1 MVAHTLSS
9 TLARASATSARSVRR
24 ASAATAPTARRACV
38 RAALA
43 AAVACVALVLGGCG
57 TGHPKAIA
65 ATELAEAQTFPYY
78 PLYWVGPQFEGR
90 PLAAADGL
98 NGYLTALGT
107 SVYYG
112 DCVKNKG
119 LFGSGSCVLPLQIT
133 TVLYRLHSNS
143 ALGPQR
149 NLLLRGV
156 PATTYDEGRSIE
168 IYTGRVAIDVFSDTF
183 ARALRAARRLLP
195 LNAPGSASG
204 ALPAPIYCPGL
215 SGPQEP
221 ALRRVMAALP
231 GKVCEL
237 TAARA
242 AYAKTLTGS

>member
-1 MVAHTLSS
+1 MVAPPHSS
-9 TLARASATSARSVRR
+9 VLARANAATARTARR
-24 ASAATAPTARRACV
+24 ASAVTARTVRRVSA

-43 AAVACVALVLGGCG
+43 AAFACVALALAGCG

-65 ATELAEAQTFPYY
+65 AAELAEAQTFPYY
-78 PLYWVGPQFEGR
+78 RLYWVGPQFEGR

-133 TVLYRLHSNS
+133 TVLYRLHSNA

-204 ALPAPIYCPGL
+204 ALPPPIYCPGL
-215 SGPQEP
+215 SGAQEP
-221 ALRRVMAALP
+221 ALRRVMESLP
-231 GKVCEL
+231 GKVCQL